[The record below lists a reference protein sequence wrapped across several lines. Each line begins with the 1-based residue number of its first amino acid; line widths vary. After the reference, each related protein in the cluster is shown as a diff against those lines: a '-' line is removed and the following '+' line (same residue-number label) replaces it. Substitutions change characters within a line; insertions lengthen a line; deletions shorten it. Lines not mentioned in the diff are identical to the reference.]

1 MIERQLI
8 DSTKPAPID
17 ERLCP
22 ETYIMRFLTLITMFA
37 FLFTLAG
44 CAHHGEHVCGP
55 TCCAA
60 CCDSFA
66 GNAPERDGQ
75 TAAQWAA
82 RANGADAWTR
92 QEVIVNLAAM
102 GPSTLCYAESWMN
115 SKDPGTRFCGVEMV
129 RMIGPQANSTI
140 PHLRALT
147 QDASSEVRTAA
158 VRALGTMHKDDLNS
172 AVGDLERALVLA
184 RRAVRVTSNGATLDT
199 LGWVHLKRGA
209 THEEAELL
217 GSSTCSL
224 RKLM

>member
-1 MIERQLI
+1 
-8 DSTKPAPID
+8 
-17 ERLCP
+17 
-22 ETYIMRFLTLITMFA
+22 MRFLTLITMFA

-172 AVGDLERALVLA
+172 AVGDLERALDDEEWVVRYHAARAIAVAGYHAASAKDRVEYRWRHDLDPRV
-184 RRAVRVTSNGATLDT
+184 RRAAEAAFATI
-199 LGWVHLKRGA
+199 
-209 THEEAELL
+209 EAEWTEEEKRRRL
-217 GSSTCSL
+217 GA
-224 RKLM
+224 R